1 MAKYLN
7 VAGSDGV
14 DVELLAPGDYGA
26 IRSII
31 ITNTAGSAGTASLF
45 IQKRPLNSA
54 VITYYITKNLSIPVA
69 ASFIVDNKDLLSFN
83 NSADGF
89 GVYMTVGGSDTFDVI
104 IS

>member
-26 IRSII
+26 IRSISI
-31 ITNTAGSAGTASLF
+31 ANTAGSAGTVSLF

-54 VITYYITKNLSIPVA
+54 VSTYYIIKSLSIPVA
-69 ASFIVDNKDLLSFN
+69 ASFVVDNKDLLSFN
-83 NSADGF
+83 NGANGY
-89 GVYMTVGGSDTFDVI
+89 GLYMTVGGSDTFDVM